1 MQFHT
6 VFKTMYSAQNIFW
19 IMKFKV
25 FDISR
30 WICNFYKNYTIG
42 YDDATNFCKIYG

>member
-30 WICNFYKNYTIG
+30 WICNFYKNYTTG
-42 YDDATNFCKIYG
+42 YDDTTNFCKIYG